1 MQTYADVLRLPI
13 STIASE
19 QGPALGSAIHAAVA
33 AGVYPDIRAAAAAM
47 GALDRAA
54 YTPNEADAV
63 VYDRLFD
70 EYVRL
75 HDWFGRGGNAVMKR
89 LRVIR
94 REALSPQKEIS

>member
-1 MQTYADVLRLPI
+1 
-13 STIASE
+13 
-19 QGPALGSAIHAAVA
+19 
-33 AGVYPDIRAAAAAM
+33 M

-70 EYVRL
+70 EYLTL

-89 LRVIR
+89 LRALR
-94 REALSPQKEIS
+94 RAALSTTKEML